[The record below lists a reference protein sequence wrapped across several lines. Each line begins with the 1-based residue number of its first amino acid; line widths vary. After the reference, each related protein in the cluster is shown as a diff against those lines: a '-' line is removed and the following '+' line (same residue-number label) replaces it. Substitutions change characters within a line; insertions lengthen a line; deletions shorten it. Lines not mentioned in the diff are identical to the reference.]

1 MKILTEILSL
11 INNEEKKSIYFFCF
25 LLVLV
30 SFFEV
35 LSVGMVIPLSLMLS
49 DPDFFYNT
57 NKIFT
62 NFNIQPTED
71 PLILQTGIL
80 FVFILIFFIKFV
92 FSIVLISKK
101 NKFIYQLRG
110 NWQKNVFFNYL
121 NKDYSFFYNKN
132 KSSLILNCINHID
145 NFTQNGLLG
154 IMEFLTEAI
163 VVLSLLA
170 LLLFIEP
177 IGCIFVSLISLSF
190 YLIYSYLTKKK
201 LKKLGIQR
209 SLSEN
214 DLYTN
219 AKETLS
225 GLKEIFLY
233 QKKEHFFEKFR
244 SSSDIFSKSNYKHQ
258 TLIDLPRFLL
268 ELLAVLCFVT
278 LVLILLTSNNFSTT
292 VLTKLA
298 VFAAVTFKLL
308 PSLNRLSVSLSKIRY
323 GSSSFNLIKS
333 EIILDV
339 CAKNNV
345 LPKKHGDLPFE
356 YFGEL
361 KNIKFS
367 YLNKNV
373 LSNINIRI
381 NKNSIIGIE
390 GDSGSG
396 KTTLANIIS
405 GLLKPE
411 KGSLVVDGVT
421 VIKDNINSW
430 VAKIGYIPQ
439 DIFLLEDTIKNN
451 VVFFTPC
458 NTKEHQQ
465 RLVNIYKKTNL
476 ISFVNKFERKF
487 NTVIYKNPN
496 NLSGGQIQRIAIAR
510 ALYKGS
516 DIIIFDEATS
526 ALDLKNQKKVLKI
539 IKDLKKEKTIIIIS
553 HQKFIHSV
561 CDSVYKISNGKMR
574 LIKN

>member
-356 YFGEL
+356 YFVEL

>member
-1 MKILTEILSL
+1 LAEILSI
-11 INNEEKKSIYFFCF
+11 INNKEKKSIYFLC
-25 LLVLV
+25 LLLFLV

-49 DPDFFYNT
+49 DHDFIFNINQIL
-57 NKIFT
+57 NKL
-62 NFNIQPTED
+62 NIQPVGNVF
-71 PLILQTGIL
+71 IVQTIIL
-80 FVFILIFFIKFV
+80 FVFILIFLVKFI
-92 FSIVLISKK
+92 FSVLLISKK
-101 NKFIYQLRG
+101 NKFIYQLNG
-110 NWQKNVFFNYL
+110 NWQKKLFFNYL
-121 NKDYSFFYNKN
+121 KKDYSFFYNKN
-132 KSSLILNCINHID
+132 QSNLILNCINHTN

-154 IMEFLTEAI
+154 IIELFTEI
-163 VVLSLLA
+163 FVLSSLLI

-177 IGCIFVSLISLSF
+177 IGCFFIFLISLLF

-201 LKKLGIQR
+201 IKKLARQR
-209 SLSEN
+209 SISEN
-214 DLYTN
+214 DLYNN

-233 QKKEHFFEKFR
+233 QKNKYFFEKFS
-244 SSSDIFSKSNYKHQ
+244 SSSDMFSESNYKHQ

-268 ELLAVLCFVT
+268 ELLAVLCFVA
-278 LVLILLTSNNFSTT
+278 LVSFLLISDNFNPI

-308 PSLNRLSVSLSKIRY
+308 PSLNRISVSLTKIRY
-323 GSSSFNLIKS
+323 GSSSFDLIKS
-333 EIILDV
+333 DIIADV
-339 CAKNNV
+339 KINNNA
-345 LPKKHGDLPFE
+345 PSKKHSDLSFE
-356 YFGEL
+356 YFVEL

-373 LSNINIRI
+373 LSNINMRI
-381 NKNSIIGIE
+381 NKNSIIGID
-390 GDSGSG
+390 GNSGSG
-396 KTTLANIIS
+396 KTTLVNIIS

-411 KGSLVVDGVT
+411 KGSLLVDGITVT
-421 VIKDNINSW
+421 KNNLSSW

-451 VVFFTPC
+451 VLFFLPC

-465 RLVNIYKKTNL
+465 KLVNIYKNANL
-476 ISFVNKFERKF
+476 ISFVNKFEKKF

-510 ALYKGS
+510 ALYKS
-516 DIIIFDEATS
+516 SEIIIFDEATN
-526 ALDLKNQKKVLKI
+526 ALDLQNQKKVLKI
-539 IKDLKKEKTIIIIS
+539 VKDLKKEKTIIIIS

-561 CDSVYKISNGKMR
+561 CDSVYKISNGKIT
-574 LIKN
+574 LVKN